1 MTIERGYIAQ
11 SVTLAAAVSLNNR
24 YGFGADRIEQF
35 AGLSYVS
42 MGRYLQAPADKW
54 PDMVRADC
62 KKMRVDVDED
72 LLADRGRGHRVCH
85 PSKPRRRIGRAKRGA
100 GQDRG
105 IHVCGRRTI
114 SWSHEIVPPGGPRS
128 SARTA
133 ENARYTGYQVHQSK
147 SRGRTG
153 LCGQLH
159 DHRLR
164 GCPA

>member
-1 MTIERGYIAQ
+1 MRSNYRAPAQVHAAEHKEIDRVMTIERGYIAQ

-54 PDMVRADC
+54 PDMRRRRRGPAGRPRA
-62 KKMRVDVDED
+62 
-72 LLADRGRGHRVCH
+72 GYRVCH

-105 IHVCGRRTI
+105 GYVCGRKTI
-114 SWSHEIVPPGGPRS
+114 
-128 SARTA
+128 
-133 ENARYTGYQVHQSK
+133 
-147 SRGRTG
+147 
-153 LCGQLH
+153 C
-159 DHRLR
+159 
-164 GCPA
+164 